1 MFVLAGSF
9 CIPCGSAD
17 RILLY
22 LYDEAARFTPR
33 NLHPIP
39 SRHRA
44 ASQPTAPI
52 PSTQITAQYMHMLTH
67 SSGRE
72 RVNHCTAVRVSQVL
86 ARFFFSFFPLLLL
99 LFLLHDFA
107 PTSPRNQQLEPARA
121 SADSDSAA
129 KTPSCLQKRF
139 RTARAAWPVP
149 PPPHNRD
156 TDTEALA
163 RVYTAEDV
171 LGLRNR
177 RPMHA
182 PHTPADHPQCW
193 ATLCAPSTGALVTQE
208 SGRLQRVASHSL
220 PGRWPRGHGGWCVVT
235 APAHSSVARA
245 RRSRPPGVL
254 GPVGYTRIHSCRA
267 CPRAQT
273 RLGPGAAALAISNGR
288 RARLC
293 AGLSLLRDT
302 ELVPNLQLKVNLPPC
317 NLNYL

>member
-99 LFLLHDFA
+99 LFLLHAFA
-107 PTSPRNQQLEPARA
+107 PTSPRNQQRAGAGVGRLGLGSEDTVLLAKMIFGRPALLRQ
-121 SADSDSAA
+121 SH
-129 KTPSCLQKRF
+129 L
-139 RTARAAWPVP
+139 
-149 PPPHNRD
+149 PHNRD

-163 RVYTAEDV
+163 RGYNAEDV
-171 LGLRNR
+171 PGLRNC
-177 RPMHA
+177 RPTVRA